1 MPYAIVN
8 KIRMHYEV
16 SGQGDPVLLING
28 LSAPAVNWTLQA
40 KALERHFTVVTFDN
54 RGVGETDLSAEPVYT
69 TGQMADDAAGIL
81 RQLKIPR
88 AHVVGASMGGTIA
101 MELALRNPKM
111 ARSLT
116 LACTWAEAD
125 ARFLHTIE
133 SWISLAYRVPI
144 EERYRNVLYP
154 WLFSP
159 AFLARKDNIE
169 QVFQRSMAYP
179 HQTKPEAIERQGRG
193 IMKWN
198 GTRVARLGSIKA
210 PALVMVGK
218 DDILT
223 PPAFSQALA
232 RKIRRARLVTLP
244 VGGHGFFIEQAEAF
258 NRTLIRF
265 LKGVRGK

>member
-1 MPYAIVN
+1 MAFAIVN

-40 KALERHFTVVTFDN
+40 KALAPHFTVVVFDN
-54 RGVGETDLSAEPVYT
+54 RGVGETDRPAEPVYT

-81 RQLKIPR
+81 RELKIAR

-101 MELALRNPKM
+101 MELALRYPAM
-111 ARSLT
+111 VRSLS

-159 AFLARKDNIE
+159 SFIAKKENIE

-193 IMKWN
+193 IVQWN

-210 PALVMVGK
+210 PTLVMVGK

-223 PPAFSQALA
+223 PPEFSRALA
-232 RKIRRARLVTLP
+232 RKIPRAKLVTLP
-244 VGGHGFFIEQAEAF
+244 VGGHGFFIEQADAF
-258 NRTLIRF
+258 NRALIRF
-265 LKGVRGK
+265 LRGVRAK